1 MSAVTADN
9 EPLLSPEADDF
20 IASDEIRELL
30 TRFVRSRVSAADV
43 EDVVQTI
50 LFAAIA
56 SDSRPTEHEEQRR
69 WVIGVAR
76 HKVADLH
83 RKAGRAHEVE
93 LPEQLS
99 SSTHADEPE
108 ADARDLVRW
117 AGKQTEGDA
126 EAQRTLDWMA
136 REGRGEKLAHI
147 AEDED
152 LPAAQ
157 VRQRVSRLRRLLKQR
172 WLRDLAAVA
181 ALAAL
186 ALVAWRLM
194 RSPERPIAPRP
205 DPDLAPLQPDGRT
218 RRGREL
224 RAEALKACEDSKW
237 QPCLDGLDRAA
248 QLDPKGDSLETIAA
262 ARARARKAL
271 DEQQSSPPP
280 TATNAPVAP
289 PVKAPLAPPVKAP
302 RPRQQRKTK
311 PRPVQKNK
319 WEPPQKGYQK
329 GSTNKKGKQRI
340 DGDKP
345 LFPPQQKKL

>member
-1 MSAVTADN
+1 
-9 EPLLSPEADDF
+9 
-20 IASDEIRELL
+20 
-30 TRFVRSRVSAADV
+30 
-43 EDVVQTI
+43 
-50 LFAAIA
+50 
-56 SDSRPTEHEEQRR
+56 
-69 WVIGVAR
+69 
-76 HKVADLH
+76 
-83 RKAGRAHEVE
+83 
-93 LPEQLS
+93 
-99 SSTHADEPE
+99 
-108 ADARDLVRW
+108 
-117 AGKQTEGDA
+117 
-126 EAQRTLDWMA
+126 MA

-152 LPAAQ
+152 MPAAQ

-194 RSPERPIAPRP
+194 RAPERPIAPRP

-218 RRGREL
+218 RHGREL
-224 RAEALKACEDSKW
+224 RAEALKACEEQKW
-237 QPCLDGLDRAA
+237 QACLDGLDRAA
-248 QLDPKGDSLETIAA
+248 DLDPKGDRLETIAA
-262 ARARARKAL
+262 ARARARQAL

-289 PVKAPLAPPVKAP
+289 PVAPPVKAP

-319 WEPPQKGYQK
+319 WEPPQKGYEK
-329 GSTNKKGKQRI
+329 GSTNQKGKQRI
-340 DGDKP
+340 QGENP